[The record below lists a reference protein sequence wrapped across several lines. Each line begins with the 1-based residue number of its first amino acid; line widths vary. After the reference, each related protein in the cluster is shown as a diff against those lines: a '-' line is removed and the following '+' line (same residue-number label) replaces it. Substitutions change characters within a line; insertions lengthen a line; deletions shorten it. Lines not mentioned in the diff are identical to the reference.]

1 MGLHVEL
8 ISHDGLSKA
17 EGRIL
22 SILCTGK
29 MRQEIADEL
38 CRSYGTVSKHIE
50 TIAEKLDAH
59 SAAEIVAKA
68 VAKGL
73 VKITF
78 IPCLFV
84 MISMTQLDN
93 HAVRP
98 RLPRAPLVRHFSAL
112 REAA

>member
-8 ISHDGLSKA
+8 LSRDVLSKA
-17 EGRIL
+17 EGRVL
-22 SILCTGK
+22 SVLCTGK
-29 MRQEIADEL
+29 MRQEIANDL

-50 TIAEKLDAH
+50 TISEKLDAH

-78 IPCLFV
+78 IPCFLV
-84 MISMTQLDN
+84 MISMTQADN
-93 HAVRP
+93 NAVRL
-98 RLPRAPLVRHFSAL
+98 RLPRAPLVRYLAAI